1 MSEKK
6 YTDNLKHEYLLSKLK
21 LFEAIVKAARKRAPK
36 KLYIHLKKKKEQI
49 QLKRRMNYEKCSK
62 DKGFG
67 GGGRVI

>member
-49 QLKRRMNYEKCSK
+49 QLRKEIKLWK
-62 DKGFG
+62 TQ
-67 GGGRVI
+67 